1 MVERAVKEFGRLD
14 STFFNAGMDG
24 EEVPLHKQV
33 IDQAKVLVNNSKNK
47 FASAHDLRRSYG
59 ERWAT
64 RVMPQVLM
72 ELMRHESIETTLKFY
87 VGRDAQRTAR
97 LVREAYNQ
105 VQPRPTTAETDLRG
119 TLRGTDSQTDN
130 PPEGGKSYVV
140 SNQQRRTVTRSGL
153 EPETYGLKVR
163 CSTN

>member
-14 STFFNAGMDG
+14 RTFFNAGMDG
-24 EEVPLHKQV
+24 EQVPVHKQV
-33 IDQAKVLVNNSKNK
+33 IDQANVLVNNSKNK
-47 FASAHDLRRSYG
+47 FASAHDLRRSFG

-87 VGRDAQRTAR
+87 VGHDAQRTAR

-105 VQPRPTTAETDLRG
+105 VQARPTAAETDLRG
-119 TLRGTDSQTDN
+119 TLRGTGPKMAN
-130 PPEGGKSYVV
+130 PPAGGTS
-140 SNQQRRTVTRSGL
+140 
-153 EPETYGLKVR
+153 
-163 CSTN
+163 